1 MPLLQVRDFPAD
13 IYEEIAFEAKRQ
25 NRTIA
30 QQTIVLIKKGLGEE
44 ISNQERLRRVLE
56 RINSRVIPDEVKAI
70 DHVKWIRE
78 DRNR

>member
-13 IYEEIAFEAKRQ
+13 VYEEIGFVAKQ
-25 NRTIA
+25 QHRTIA
-30 QQTIVLIKKGLGEE
+30 QQTIVLVEKGLSRE
-44 ISNQERLRRVLE
+44 ISNKERLRRVLE
-56 RINSRVIPDEVKAI
+56 RVNSRDIPEEVKAI

>member
-13 IYEEIAFEAKRQ
+13 VYEEIKYEAKQQ

-44 ISNQERLRRVLE
+44 ISNQERVRRILE
-56 RINSRVIPDEVKAI
+56 RINKNDVPDEVKAI